1 MDGMIEK
8 RRVTGTTLAHEPLSA
23 ENGAEMFGFYI
34 QSNEFRFLEKKIF
47 VFIIFETKSESEAE
61 VFVPDIRKAKFS

>member
-1 MDGMIEK
+1 MY
-8 RRVTGTTLAHEPLSA
+8 LS
-23 ENGAEMFGFYI
+23 EITQEMFGFYI